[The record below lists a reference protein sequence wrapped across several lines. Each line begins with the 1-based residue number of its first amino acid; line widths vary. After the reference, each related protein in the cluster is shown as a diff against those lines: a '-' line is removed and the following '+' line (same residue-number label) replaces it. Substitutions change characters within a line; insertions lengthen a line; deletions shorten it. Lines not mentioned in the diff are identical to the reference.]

1 MENVLAAIRSYNRK
15 CDRQQRKGL
24 LKRKRSSR
32 VKCYVCTRFMNFR
45 IGNIR
50 FRKGCYVTH
59 DPEQQKVIEGHRY
72 YGRHIFCFDVE
83 PLKLSRIIREGDEGT
98 PSREFFEERQGKE
111 EAEKGR
117 EEFPGSIFR
126 QEPTGLVFQG

>member
-1 MENVLAAIRSYNRK
+1 MRLGPCLA
-15 CDRQQRKGL
+15 
-24 LKRKRSSR
+24 
-32 VKCYVCTRFMNFR
+32 
-45 IGNIR
+45 
-50 FRKGCYVTH
+50 
-59 DPEQQKVIEGHRY
+59 
-72 YGRHIFCFDVE
+72 
-83 PLKLSRIIREGDEGT
+83 RIIREGDEGT

>member
-1 MENVLAAIRSYNRK
+1 MSIQIIIADDHQIVRQGLVTLLA
-15 CDRQQRKGL
+15 
-24 LKRKRSSR
+24 
-32 VKCYVCTRFMNFR
+32 
-45 IGNIR
+45 
-50 FRKGCYVTH
+50 
-59 DPEQQKVIEGHRY
+59 
-72 YGRHIFCFDVE
+72 
-83 PLKLSRIIREGDEGT
+83 RIIREGDEGT